1 MELVPLGEIACRS
14 GPGFL
19 LFGCKKRSRGVF
31 WFVDVCDTH
40 RRMSASV
47 WSERDLWRVFWESF
61 GALIPAALFVSGRT
75 EEYFACGGVSG
86 VFLAREGFVYYL

>member
-14 GPGFL
+14 GPGLL
-19 LFGCKKRSRGVF
+19 LFGRKKRSQGVY

-47 WSERDLWRVFWESF
+47 RLDRDMW
-61 GALIPAALFVSGRT
+61 
-75 EEYFACGGVSG
+75 
-86 VFLAREGFVYYL
+86 

>member
-1 MELVPLGEIACRS
+1 M
-14 GPGFL
+14 
-19 LFGCKKRSRGVF
+19 
-31 WFVDVCDTH
+31 
-40 RRMSASV
+40 